1 MSTILDGLI
10 MGIYL
15 TVIVGIITKFF
26 NMWYKFLNNKKLNKK

>member
-1 MSTILDGLI
+1 MPIILHGLI

-15 TVIVGIITKFF
+15 TVIVGIITKLF